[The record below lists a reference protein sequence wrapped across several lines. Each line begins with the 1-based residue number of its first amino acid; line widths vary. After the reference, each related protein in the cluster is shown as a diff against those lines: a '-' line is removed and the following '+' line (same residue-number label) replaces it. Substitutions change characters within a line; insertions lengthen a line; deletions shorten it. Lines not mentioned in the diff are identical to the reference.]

1 MMFSIGIMMGSQEL
15 LMENLCLVKQRRSV
29 NMSNFSPLTF
39 AAAVSVSGSGGG
51 GGSGTSNYEALSNL
65 PKINGVTLAG
75 SKTSSDLKITS
86 ITSYTELSNTPSIN
100 GVALTGDKTTSDL
113 KISGVTSYTER
124 SNTPSINGVSLSGNK
139 SSADL
144 KITSITSYTDL
155 SDKPS
160 IAGVTLSGNKM
171 LSELGIAGKDDIPA
185 LADSI
190 SGGVYGD
197 ILYQK
202 AAGSTSKLSIGKNGQ
217 IITVS
222 DNKLCRADIPDA
234 VPKEGSMVVQ

>member
-1 MMFSIGIMMGSQEL
+1 
-15 LMENLCLVKQRRSV
+15 
-29 NMSNFSPLTF
+29 MSNFSPLTF

-86 ITSYTELSNTPSIN
+86 ITSYTELT
-100 GVALTGDKTTSDL
+100 
-113 KISGVTSYTER
+113 
-124 SNTPSINGVSLSGNK
+124 
-139 SSADL
+139 
-144 KITSITSYTDL
+144 
-155 SDKPS
+155 DKPS
-160 IAGVTLSGNKM
+160 IAGVTLSGNKT

-202 AAGSTSKLSIGKNGQ
+202 TVGSTSKLNIGKNGQ

-222 DNKLCRADIPDA
+222 DNKLCWADIPDA
-234 VPKEGSMVVQ
+234 VPKEGSMVVQRNGDKSPSAMYPGTAWEQVYII